1 MQAMIKLSYN
11 LMGVN
16 NMNNNNGMYYN
27 ASVERTGV
35 ILTLAGMIVGFFIM
49 LYGMVVNNAYVGLVG
64 LFLSLGIFMLMPLF
78 YKLAKVL

>member
-1 MQAMIKLSYN
+1 MS
-11 LMGVN
+11 
-16 NMNNNNGMYYN
+16 NNNSMPYK

-35 ILTLAGMIVGFFIM
+35 ILTLLGMIAGFFIM
-49 LYGMVVNNAYVGLVG
+49 LYGLAVNNAYIGLIG

>member
-1 MQAMIKLSYN
+1 
-11 LMGVN
+11 
-16 NMNNNNGMYYN
+16 MNNNDNMPYN
-27 ASVERTGV
+27 ASIEKTGV

-49 LYGMVVNNAYVGLVG
+49 LYGLAVNNAYIGLIG

>member
-1 MQAMIKLSYN
+1 MS
-11 LMGVN
+11 N
-16 NMNNNNGMYYN
+16 NSNGMYYN

-35 ILTLAGMIVGFFIM
+35 ILTLVGMIIGFFIM
-49 LYGMVVNNAYVGLVG
+49 VYGLAVNNAYIGLVG

>member
-1 MQAMIKLSYN
+1 MS
-11 LMGVN
+11 N
-16 NMNNNNGMYYN
+16 NDNGMYYN

-35 ILTLAGMIVGFFIM
+35 ILTLVGMIVGFFIM
-49 LYGMVVNNAYVGLVG
+49 LYGMAVNNAYIGLVG